1 MKSPQKIQDMKSR
14 DYHAATA
21 SPTNLGGAV
30 SKSMLWAFN
39 QSPFKWRFGK
49 RSTPSPAMQLGSLV
63 HLLCFQKDEFDE
75 TYAVSPFDSFRT
87 KESKEWRE
95 DMESQGKVVIT
106 EDTHTHAAE
115 IADCIMNTDLLFHL
129 GECEYEVAVRS
140 DFHGIPVQGM
150 IDMAPKHGQ
159 ILADLKTTSSI
170 TDVASLQRIILNRG
184 YHWQAAMYLDL
195 WNGVTGESR
204 DQFQFLFIEVE
215 NPYEY
220 AWVEISPNLLAK
232 GREEYMNA
240 LMRWIDCSSKNK
252 WPKSIEGMQ
261 TIDLPAWY
269 Q

>member
-1 MKSPQKIQDMKSR
+1 MKSPQKIQNMKSR

-49 RSTPSPAMQLGSLV
+49 KSAPSPAMQLGSLV
-63 HLLCFQKDEFDE
+63 HLLCFQKNDFEE
-75 TYAVSPFDSFRT
+75 TYAISPFDSFRT

-95 DMESQGKVVIT
+95 DMENQGKVVIT
-106 EDTHTHAAE
+106 EDTYAHASDM
-115 IADCIMNTDLLFHL
+115 ADCIMNTDLLFHL
-129 GECEYEVAVRS
+129 GECDYETAVFV
-140 DFHGIPVQGM
+140 DYHGTKVKCM

-170 TDVASLQRIILNRG
+170 TDVAGLQRAILQRG
-184 YHWQAAMYLDL
+184 YHVQAAMYLDL
-195 WNGVTGESR
+195 WNAATGESR
-204 DQFQFLFIEVE
+204 DQFQFLFIETE
-215 NPYEY
+215 SPYEH

-252 WPKSIEGMQ
+252 WPKSIEGLQ